1 MRISPSTQIDATL
14 QKPLEKRYGHPMFH
28 TLIEEIREL
37 HERKNRQYATSDDPL
52 GNFRRTGK
60 IIAKMLKPGLDPT
73 LASCLAFMSK
83 QVDGVYEIFGE
94 EKTDT
99 VDSLEDKLLDIAVY
113 SIIAMILVR
122 ESREPARRRDMAG
135 GFDPEAE
142 VRCYVC
148 NPGSTVMERRNYIR
162 RLVRDLRSPL
172 RRTGSGR
179 RKEDAD
185 HPYTRLPVIA
195 SK

>member
-1 MRISPSTQIDATL
+1 MPNDTL
-14 QKPLEKRYGHPMFH
+14 LEHFRKNAIEQRYGHPMFH

-37 HERKNRQYATSDDPL
+37 HEKKNKQYATSDDPL

-94 EKTDT
+94 AKTDT
-99 VDSLEDKLLDIAVY
+99 IDSLEDKLLDIAVY

-122 ESREPARRRDMAG
+122 ESRAEKLTNEYRASWGETVMDRRTPQAAPLTPYVSDNRL
-135 GFDPEAE
+135 DPE
-142 VRCYVC
+142 Y
-148 NPGSTVMERRNYIR
+148 PF
-162 RLVRDLRSPL
+162 
-172 RRTGSGR
+172 
-179 RKEDAD
+179 
-185 HPYTRLPVIA
+185 
-195 SK
+195 

>member
-1 MRISPSTQIDATL
+1 MPNDTL
-14 QKPLEKRYGHPMFH
+14 LEHLRKNAIEQRYGHPMFH

-37 HERKNRQYATSDDPL
+37 HEKKNKQYATSDDPL

-94 EKTDT
+94 AKTDT

-122 ESREPARRRDMAG
+122 ESRMTPTAPGVYVPDNRL
-135 GFDPEAE
+135 DPE
-142 VRCYVC
+142 Y
-148 NPGSTVMERRNYIR
+148 
-162 RLVRDLRSPL
+162 
-172 RRTGSGR
+172 
-179 RKEDAD
+179 
-185 HPYTRLPVIA
+185 PY
-195 SK
+195 